1 VQPAKPVKGFS
12 LLFGVLLDR
21 IKRVFSRKRES

>member
-12 LLFGVLLDR
+12 LMFSVMWERL
-21 IKRVFSRKRES
+21 KRRFSRKR